1 MENVPRTYSRSTCS
15 QRHRWP
21 AIQAGEQ
28 LINVWPEM
36 GQRLR
41 ISRSKAWELVS
52 TRTIGSVTI
61 GSRRL
66 VPSSWV
72 DVYLN
77 DLAEDTAMRTVK

>member
-1 MENVPRTYSRSTCS
+1 
-15 QRHRWP
+15 
-21 AIQAGEQ
+21 
-28 LINVWPEM
+28 M